1 MSEPTRERP
10 LVEVST
16 RAREALLGFV
26 AASEKARHVRIRVGR
41 G

>member
-10 LVEVST
+10 LVEVSD
-16 RAREALLGFV
+16 RAREALIGFV
-26 AASEKARHVRIRVGR
+26 TASNKARHVRIRVGH